1 MATDTGARTPPEE
14 PSLAPR
20 LATLAGA
27 RLAVIRNRKR
37 GSEPFA
43 EEVATALRDDH
54 GAEAR
59 VWVKSS
65 PYSPLTRG
73 ARAEILGWADG
84 AVAAPGDCGHGS
96 SVLRHDIFTLE
107 AAGCPVAWVDTPGR
121 MPRVTRRGRTFGI
134 DYAAARSLV
143 ADVGRAGGIGST
155 EGRAVAIET
164 FEKFGLHRA
173 LRLAGAR
180 AGDTVRVRGLEA
192 TLWDYPPPRLAGWDG
207 VADYPYVEIPA
218 LRGQDPDDLRRR
230 ARAAVPALAALLTTP
245 RS

>member
-1 MATDTGARTPPEE
+1 MAVHTAAG

-27 RLAVIRNRKR
+27 RLAVFRNRKQ
-37 GSEPFA
+37 GSQPFA
-43 EEVATALRDDH
+43 EGLAAGLRDDL
-54 GAEAR
+54 GAEPRA
-59 VWVKSS
+59 WVTSS
-65 PYSPLTRG
+65 PYAPLTRA
-73 ARAEILGWADG
+73 ARAEILAWADG

-107 AAGCPVAWVDTPGR
+107 AGGCPVAWVDTPGR
-121 MPRVTRRGRTFGI
+121 MPRVSRRDRTFEI
-134 DYAAARSLV
+134 DDAATRYLV
-143 ADVGRAGGIGST
+143 ADVAKEGGIDTPGGRA
-155 EGRAVAIET
+155 RAIDT

-173 LRLAGAR
+173 LRRAGAR
-180 AGDTVRVRGLEA
+180 PGDTVRVRDLEA
-192 TLWDYPPPRLAGWDG
+192 TLWDYPPPCLAGWDG

-230 ARAAVPALAALLTTP
+230 AHAAVPALGALLTTP

>member
-1 MATDTGARTPPEE
+1 MAASNEAQPSPAE

-20 LATLAGA
+20 RATLAGA

-43 EEVATALRDDH
+43 EAIAAALRDDH

-65 PYSPLTRG
+65 PYSPLTRT
-73 ARAEILGWADG
+73 ARGEILGWADG

-107 AAGCPVAWVDTPGR
+107 VAGCPVAWVDTPGR
-121 MPRVTRRGRTFGI
+121 MPRVTGRGRTFEI
-134 DYAAARSLV
+134 EYAATRYLA
-143 ADVGRAGGIGST
+143 ADVERAGGIDSPG
-155 EGRAVAIET
+155 GRAVAVET

-173 LRLAGAR
+173 LRLAGRAR
-180 AGDTVRVRGLEA
+180 ATPSGPGPGG
-192 TLWDYPPPRLAGWDG
+192 TLWDYPPRRLAGWDG

-218 LRGQDPDDLRRR
+218 LRGQDLDDLRRQ
-230 ARAAVPALAALLTTP
+230 ARETVPALATLLTTP
-245 RS
+245 RT